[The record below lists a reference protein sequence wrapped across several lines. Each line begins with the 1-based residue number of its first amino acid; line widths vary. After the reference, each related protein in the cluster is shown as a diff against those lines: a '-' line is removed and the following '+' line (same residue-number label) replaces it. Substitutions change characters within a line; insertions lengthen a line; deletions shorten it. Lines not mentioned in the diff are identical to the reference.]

1 MKSLLFCGI
10 LGLAVAAGCTQHS
23 APEIA
28 HYNNERLQIAAQ
40 VEPGMFDGELQLFF
54 NGERVIQQRSQAFG
68 GSSQNFEGRWRGKQV
83 LARATRVQNFM
94 SAYTQIDVFI
104 NGTLVETLTV

>member
-1 MKSLLFCGI
+1 MKSLLFCSA
-10 LGLAVAAGCTQHS
+10 LGLLMAAGCTQYS
-23 APEIA
+23 APETA
-28 HYNNERLQIAAQ
+28 QYGNERLQIAAQ
-40 VEPGMFDGELQLFF
+40 IEPGMFDGELQLFF

-68 GSSQNFEGRWRGKQV
+68 GSAQNFEGRWEGKQV
-83 LARATRVQNFM
+83 VARATRVQNFM